1 MVSNLSLCLTLGLLT
16 CNPNSMS
23 EDIIAQQ
30 KHYSQ
35 LESTDIDKMISKLH
49 SMQTSYE
56 RATLEEMNESL
67 DTYNYLLGYQDYLE
81 EQKRL
86 EEERI
91 AEEQRKLEE
100 EQRRLEEEQARI
112 EQERQH
118 QEWLNSFDR
127 QGFRQTTYT
136 VAEGEV
142 SLGSGLYY
150 GHPSVKPINNVM
162 HYNDSEYGWLPIYAI
177 NINEVLGS
185 GLNQKGTPNLY
196 GSIIEL
202 KHNNKTWLGFVAD
215 ACGACSRS
223 SKVDLWA
230 YNLDYSLDVQ
240 NIDWRI
246 IRYGY

>member
-23 EDIIAQQ
+23 EDIITQQ

-35 LESTDIDKMISKLH
+35 LDSTDVEQMVSELY
-49 SMQTSYE
+49 SMQISYE
-56 RATLEEMNESL
+56 TFTLEEMDRALN
-67 DTYNYLLGYQDYLE
+67 TYNYLLGYQDYLD
-81 EQKRL
+81 EQKRI
-86 EEERI
+86 EQERI
-91 AEEQRKLEE
+91 AEEQRK
-100 EQRRLEEEQARI
+100 REEEQARL

-118 QEWLNSFDR
+118 QEWLDSFDR
-127 QGFRQTTYT
+127 QGFRQTVYT
-136 VAEGEV
+136 VAEGET

-202 KHNNKTWLGFVAD
+202 KHNNKTWFGFVAD

-223 SKVDLWA
+223 SKVDLWT
-230 YNLDYSLDVQ
+230 YNLDHSLDIGNV
-240 NIDWRI
+240 DWRI
-246 IRYGY
+246 VRYGY

>member
-1 MVSNLSLCLTLGLLT
+1 MCVMVSNLSLCLTLGLTT
-16 CNPNSMS
+16 CNPNNMS
-23 EDIIAQQ
+23 EDITQQ

-35 LESTDIDKMISKLH
+35 LESTEVEQMVSELY
-49 SMQTSYE
+49 SMQISYKTF
-56 RATLEEMNESL
+56 TLEEL
-67 DTYNYLLGYQDYLE
+67 DKGLNTYNYLLGYQDYLE

-91 AEEQRKLEE
+91 AEEQRK
-100 EQRRLEEEQARI
+100 REEEQARL

-136 VAEGEV
+136 VAEGET

-150 GHPSVKPINNVM
+150 GHPSVKVINNVM

-177 NINEVLGS
+177 NINEVLAS
-185 GLNQKGTPNLY
+185 GLNQKGKPNLY

-202 KHNNKTWLGFVAD
+202 KVGSKSWLGVVAD

-230 YNLDYSLDVQ
+230 YNLDYSLDVH
-240 NIDWRI
+240 NVDWRFV
-246 IRYGY
+246 RYGY

>member
-16 CNPNSMS
+16 CNPNNMS
-23 EDIIAQQ
+23 EDITQQ

-35 LESTDIDKMISKLH
+35 LDSTDVEQMVSELY
-49 SMQTSYE
+49 SMQISYKTF
-56 RATLEEMNESL
+56 TLEEMDRALN
-67 DTYNYLLGYQDYLE
+67 TYNYLLGYQDYLD
-81 EQKRL
+81 EQKRI

-91 AEEQRKLEE
+91 AEEQRK
-100 EQRRLEEEQARI
+100 REEEQARL

-127 QGFRQTTYT
+127 QGFRQTVYT
-136 VAEGEV
+136 IAEGET

-202 KHNNKTWLGFVAD
+202 KHNNKTWFGFVAD

-223 SKVDLWA
+223 SKVDLWT
-230 YNLDYSLDVQ
+230 YNLDHSLDIGNV
-240 NIDWRI
+240 DWRI
-246 IRYGY
+246 VRYGY

>member
-23 EDIIAQQ
+23 EDIITQQ

-35 LESTDIDKMISKLH
+35 LESAEVEQMVSELY
-49 SMQTSYE
+49 SMQISYKTF
-56 RATLEEMNESL
+56 TLEEL
-67 DTYNYLLGYQDYLE
+67 DKGLNIYNYLLGYQDYLD

-91 AEEQRKLEE
+91 AEEQRKREE
-100 EQRRLEEEQARI
+100 EQTRL

-118 QEWLNSFDR
+118 QEWLDSFDR

-136 VAEGEV
+136 VAEGET

-150 GHPSVKPINNVM
+150 GHPSVKVINNVM

-177 NINEVLGS
+177 NINEVLAS
-185 GLNQKGTPNLY
+185 GLNQKGKPNLY

-202 KHNNKTWLGFVAD
+202 KVGSKSWLGVVAD

-230 YNLDYSLDVQ
+230 YNLDYSLDVH
-240 NIDWRI
+240 NVDWRFV
-246 IRYGY
+246 RYGY

>member
-1 MVSNLSLCLTLGLLT
+1 MVSNLSLCLTLGLTT
-16 CNPNSMS
+16 CNPNNMS
-23 EDIIAQQ
+23 EDITQQ

-35 LESTDIDKMISKLH
+35 LESTEVEQMVSELY
-49 SMQTSYE
+49 SMQISYKTF
-56 RATLEEMNESL
+56 TLEEL
-67 DTYNYLLGYQDYLE
+67 DKGLNTYNYLLGYQDYLD
-81 EQKRL
+81 EQKRI

-91 AEEQRKLEE
+91 AEEQRK
-100 EQRRLEEEQARI
+100 REEEQARI

-150 GHPSVKPINNVM
+150 GHPSVKVVNNVM

-177 NINEVLGS
+177 NINEVLAS
-185 GLNQKGTPNLY
+185 GLNQKGRPNLY

-202 KHNNKTWLGFVAD
+202 KHNDQTWLAFVGD

>member
-1 MVSNLSLCLTLGLLT
+1 MCVMVSNLSLCLTLGLTT
-16 CNPNSMS
+16 CNPNNMS
-23 EDIIAQQ
+23 EDITQQ

-35 LESTDIDKMISKLH
+35 LESTEVEQMVSELY
-49 SMQTSYE
+49 SMQISYKTF
-56 RATLEEMNESL
+56 TLEEL
-67 DTYNYLLGYQDYLE
+67 DKGLNTYNYLLGYQDYLD
-81 EQKRL
+81 EQKRI

-91 AEEQRKLEE
+91 AEEQRK
-100 EQRRLEEEQARI
+100 REEEQARI

-150 GHPSVKPINNVM
+150 GHPSVKVVNNVM

-177 NINEVLGS
+177 NINEVLAS
-185 GLNQKGTPNLY
+185 GLNQKGRPNLY

-202 KHNNKTWLGFVAD
+202 KHNDQTWLAFVGD

>member
-23 EDIIAQQ
+23 EDIITQQ

-35 LESTDIDKMISKLH
+35 LDSTDVEQMVSELY
-49 SMQTSYE
+49 SMQISYE
-56 RATLEEMNESL
+56 TFTLEEMDRALN
-67 DTYNYLLGYQDYLE
+67 TYNYLLGYQDYLD
-81 EQKRL
+81 EQKRI
-86 EEERI
+86 EQERI
-91 AEEQRKLEE
+91 AEEQRKREE
-100 EQRRLEEEQARI
+100 EQTRL

-118 QEWLNSFDR
+118 QEWLDSFDR
-127 QGFRQTTYT
+127 QGFRQTVYT
-136 VAEGEV
+136 VAEGET

-177 NINEVLGS
+177 NINEVLAS
-185 GLNQKGTPNLY
+185 GLNQQGRPNIY

-202 KHNNKTWLGFVAD
+202 KSGSKSWFAFVGD

-223 SKVDLWA
+223 SKVDLWT
-230 YNLDYSLDVQ
+230 YNLDHSLDIGNV
-240 NIDWRI
+240 DWRI
-246 IRYGY
+246 VRYGY

>member
-23 EDIIAQQ
+23 EDIITQQ

-35 LESTDIDKMISKLH
+35 LESTDVEQMVSELY
-49 SMQTSYE
+49 SMQTSYKTF
-56 RATLEEMNESL
+56 TLEEMDKALN
-67 DTYNYLLGYQDYLE
+67 TYNYLLGYQDYLE

-91 AEEQRKLEE
+91 AE

-136 VAEGEV
+136 VAEGET

-150 GHPSVKPINNVM
+150 GHPNVKVIDNVM

-230 YNLDYSLDVQ
+230 YHLDYSLDVQ